1 MAVILR
7 FVNDEGKEMERLL
20 GLQHVESCTVVALK
34 EAFVS
39 MLNSHKLPI
48 CRLRGQCYDGA
59 SNMRDCLSHALQR
72 KDQDIIEARHLI
84 IDVKEQLQDMRD
96 NGWDPLFKRAKEF
109 CDKMIEA
116 PDMEKKIN
124 ARGTSAHRKQNVTN
138 MHFYHVEV
146 FLAAIDAILSEM
158 NHRFGEVSS
167 ELLVCMACLNPR
179 NSFSNFDVDKLVR
192 LAQIY

>member
-1 MAVILR
+1 MQAQAHARLGGAQARSAACGHQAAAVGWSPTRQCRPVEGALAESRRAGASRSGRGLRGRPVEGERRR

-109 CDKMIEA
+109 CDKN
-116 PDMEKKIN
+116 D
-124 ARGTSAHRKQNVTN
+124 
-138 MHFYHVEV
+138 
-146 FLAAIDAILSEM
+146 
-158 NHRFGEVSS
+158 
-167 ELLVCMACLNPR
+167 
-179 NSFSNFDVDKLVR
+179 
-192 LAQIY
+192 